1 MGTRRG
7 LSMAPSQVALG
18 LLEARAD
25 PSVCETSALGYGRKS
40 PEGATP
46 KVGAPS
52 ACASPR
58 TWPATAIV
66 TP

>member
-1 MGTRRG
+1 
-7 LSMAPSQVALG
+7 MAPSQVALG

-52 ACASPR
+52 ALRVAANLTGNGYSYG
-58 TWPATAIV
+58 
-66 TP
+66 